1 LKELQPFVKKEA
13 QSPRPME
20 PDADTKHLAM
30 LKAIAPYAKGIVQK
44 NVTTIDL
51 TPATRKT
58 KIMLILMPEWATM
71 FPPFNLARLSAVAKG
86 AGYDSK
92 CLDLNIKAFN
102 YLRPYIKDR
111 TLDFDPW
118 DGTREWKWL
127 GDNYHRDIHPILEPL
142 WREWIEKIKEFNPT
156 VVALTQYYCNEQPVL
171 WMARELKKAIP
182 GIKIATGGP
191 NMQVRYNHIDPV
203 FDYAVTGEGE
213 QILLEILEELENGI
227 VHEKVVNRK
236 QPEEQRLNL
245 NGLPMPDYTDFDFS
259 EYQIPNGVNS
269 ELSRGCTAKCT
280 FCEETHFW
288 KYRQRQ
294 ATDVLSEIEWLY
306 YNKGTDVIWFIDS
319 LINGNL
325 KELRA
330 FCKGII
336 AKEMKVHWTGYGRCD
351 GRMDL
356 EYYQDL
362 ADAGCFMI
370 NYGIESG
377 SQKVLDDMDKGV
389 TIAEMEQNF
398 KDGKKTGVQAFTNW
412 IVGFPTEEHQD
423 FADTMT
429 FLWRNRNQN
438 IVNIAAGF
446 GFGLGMATVAGQN
459 PEKFGLSHHKYCD
472 GWIRKDFTLS
482 KFHVLY
488 RIKGFAVFLQH
499 LLTENDVTVPNRP
512 NLPKDHYRIVFD
524 DPTLQK
530 EIEYEK
536 FDYNIIE
543 TGISAFADTL
553 VNEVFVMFRML
564 WRTRGGF
571 TAKIIYDQ
579 DLDTREF
586 GERNVGPY
594 WASHRFKIDH
604 DGNWQADF
612 AYEFKQPPANIKPA
626 DPLEPRAPFFAQD
639 YSRET
644 SNAAQRAR
652 KIAKPEW
659 KGGDSGRDHEEFM
672 ALIEEE
678 RILNETV
685 DLSFKYKWKGTG
697 YWGDEDQHVI
707 DVPSEHVRE
716 SFGEVIEAKK
726 EKTEKLISPII
737 TKKSDMLKNFKSNI
751 PGM

>member
-1 LKELQPFVKKEA
+1 
-13 QSPRPME
+13 
-20 PDADTKHLAM
+20 
-30 LKAIAPYAKGIVQK
+30 
-44 NVTTIDL
+44 
-51 TPATRKT
+51 
-58 KIMLILMPEWATM
+58 
-71 FPPFNLARLSAVAKG
+71 
-86 AGYDSK
+86 
-92 CLDLNIKAFN
+92 
-102 YLRPYIKDR
+102 
-111 TLDFDPW
+111 
-118 DGTREWKWL
+118 
-127 GDNYHRDIHPILEPL
+127 
-142 WREWIEKIKEFNPT
+142 
-156 VVALTQYYCNEQPVL
+156 
-171 WMARELKKAIP
+171 
-182 GIKIATGGP
+182 
-191 NMQVRYNHIDPV
+191 
-203 FDYAVTGEGE
+203 
-213 QILLEILEELENGI
+213 
-227 VHEKVVNRK
+227 
-236 QPEEQRLNL
+236 
-245 NGLPMPDYTDFDFS
+245 
-259 EYQIPNGVNS
+259 
-269 ELSRGCTAKCT
+269 
-280 FCEETHFW
+280 
-288 KYRQRQ
+288 
-294 ATDVLSEIEWLY
+294 
-306 YNKGTDVIWFIDS
+306 
-319 LINGNL
+319 
-325 KELRA
+325 
-330 FCKGII
+330 
-336 AKEMKVHWTGYGRCD
+336 MKVHWTGYGRCD

-459 PEKFGLSHHKYCD
+459 PEKFGLSHHKYCE

-543 TGISAFADTL
+543 TGISAFADSL

-685 DLSFKYKWKGTG
+685 DLSFKFKWKGTG
-697 YWGDEDQHVI
+697 YWGDEDQHII

-716 SFGEVIEAKK
+716 SFGEVVEAKK